1 MLYLTEEAKLGIV
14 SGAIAILILMV
25 VCMVCKL
32 SRLHKQ
38 PAYKDS
44 SYLKTTADKNTA
56 AKVSVIPFPSFAA
69 ECSECELE
77 KRNKMNGEIE
87 LQTSQ
92 RLSPPKNKGRIKFSM
107 VYQNEIKTLL
117 LTIIEA
123 SQLVGKDFWDSVDTY
138 VKVRLQPD
146 EEGILKG
153 QTDVFRKSTNPKFGE
168 SYEFNMS
175 LQDMENSILHLSVW
189 EIDKYSRHH
198 IIGEVQ
204 VELGHVL
211 KADESV
217 AFDKELRSFQKTKA
231 NLGEI
236 LFSLSYMPTAERM
249 SIVLMKA
256 RNLSPPLSD
265 WNTESKPINPFIK
278 VVLLFDGKKVK
289 KKKTSTRKQEPNPV
303 YNECMMFDV
312 PPDLLHRVLFVI
324 SVADAKSDS
333 TRSDVIGRVVIG
345 SATTGE
351 SLRHWHQ
358 MLISP
363 RRPVAAWHRLKL

>member
-107 VYQNEIKTLL
+107 VYQNEIQTLL

-146 EEGILKG
+146 VEGILKG

-175 LQDMENSILHLSVW
+175 LQDVENSILHLSVW

-217 AFDKELRSFQKTKA
+217 AFDKELRSFQKVCGT
-231 NLGEI
+231 
-236 LFSLSYMPTAERM
+236 FMRYT
-249 SIVLMKA
+249 
-256 RNLSPPLSD
+256 
-265 WNTESKPINPFIK
+265 
-278 VVLLFDGKKVK
+278 
-289 KKKTSTRKQEPNPV
+289 
-303 YNECMMFDV
+303 
-312 PPDLLHRVLFVI
+312 
-324 SVADAKSDS
+324 
-333 TRSDVIGRVVIG
+333 
-345 SATTGE
+345 
-351 SLRHWHQ
+351 WHQ
-358 MLISP
+358 KMRNMNCENTPSQ
-363 RRPVAAWHRLKL
+363 